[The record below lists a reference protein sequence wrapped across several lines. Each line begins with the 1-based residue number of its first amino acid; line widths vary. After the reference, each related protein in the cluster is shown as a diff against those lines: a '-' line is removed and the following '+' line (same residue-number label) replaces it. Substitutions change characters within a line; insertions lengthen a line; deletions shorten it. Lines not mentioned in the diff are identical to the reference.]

1 MKKILFLFIVLTFGF
16 LAVACQDSDV
26 PVDTKITLLDLV
38 GKTETEIELLYAED
52 DLTITFVD
60 VESETVDA
68 GKFIRYKSGYQAGDK
83 VEKGTSITIEI
94 AVAPVTTFELLDIT
108 GRTQAQIVVLYEE
121 INVTLVFETVET
133 NDISAGRFVAY
144 EGYNIGDEVEL
155 GSTITIQ
162 LATPIVVVI
171 EMIELPDLTGMT
183 QEEIETTYSD
193 LDVDFTF
200 VYQNSST
207 IEDNTFISYVG
218 YSAGSEVEEGT
229 AVTIRVATPGP
240 TIVGALDMEVF
251 VSVQGNP
258 PTFDLSEGVSAYDY
272 LGNEITFGGGFF
284 YIAKIENAQGVVLDD
299 VNYYQLG
306 EYTVFYEAI
315 NSLKKTVVERVITI
329 IVPPFDT
336 NYTDDL
342 RLTASYEGLSFIND
356 GIGEVTVTSFT
367 DGDTTNFRD
376 HIAGISF
383 TVRYLGIDT
392 PEATSQ
398 YDPWGIKAGNSVR
411 EKLSGAEKIILQTE
425 DINNRQDGNG
435 RWLAWVWYIKDGESR
450 LLNLELVEE
459 AYAWTSGAVSTQ
471 YGSVFQVAQ
480 AETQLTGKRIYGEV
494 DPDYDYSSEGTP
506 VDIAYLLA
514 NFEDYYTRKVIV
526 SGIITSKVGNSVY
539 LEDDG
544 YGIFMYA
551 GYQLT
556 NELQIGHEVTI
567 QGLVATTFNGSP
579 QLSNYKMENMVV
591 ISEDNEVVIT
601 TINGDQLGSYVARVV
616 RLENLEV
623 ISIYQSPTNN
633 AYNVK
638 VEDAFGNQFDIRID
652 DYAAAFI
659 PKSLFVI
666 GSTILWVQGPVSQFN
681 DFYQLLL
688 PGLGNIE
695 FE

>member
-16 LAVACQDSDV
+16 FAVACEDSDV

-38 GKTETEIELLYAED
+38 GKTEAEIELLYAEF
-52 DLTITFVD
+52 DLNLTFVEQTSTT
-60 VESETVDA
+60 VEA
-68 GKFIRYKSGYQAGDK
+68 GKFIRYRGGYLAGEK
-83 VEKGTSITIEI
+83 VNPGTAITIEI
-94 AVAPVTTFELLDIT
+94 AVAPVTTFDLLDVT
-108 GRTQAQIVVLYEE
+108 GKNQAQIVVLYEE
-121 INVTLVFETVET
+121 IEVTLVFETVET
-133 NDISAGRFVAY
+133 NDVPQGQFVAY
-144 EGYNIGDEVEL
+144 ESYNIGDEVEF
-155 GSTITIQ
+155 GSTVTVQ
-162 LATPIVVVI
+162 LATPIVVVVETVI
-171 EMIELPDLTGMT
+171 LPDLTGMT
-183 QEEIETTYSD
+183 KDEIENYND
-193 LDVDFTF
+193 LDIEFIIT
-200 VYQNSST
+200 YQNSST
-207 IEDNTFISYVG
+207 IAADTFISYVG
-218 YSAGSEVEEGT
+218 FTAGTEVEAGSSI
-229 AVTIRVATPGP
+229 TIRVATPGP
-240 TIVGALDMEVF
+240 TIVGADDQEVF
-251 VSVQGNP
+251 VAVQGNP
-258 PTFDLSEGVSAYDY
+258 PTFDLSEGVSAFDY
-272 LGNEITFGGGFF
+272 LGNEILFGSNFF
-284 YIAKIENAQGVVLDD
+284 FISKIENAQGVVLDD
-299 VNYYQLG
+299 VNYYQIG

-315 NSLKKTVVERVITI
+315 NSLKKTIVERVITVVI
-329 IVPPFDT
+329 PPFDT
-336 NYTDDL
+336 NYTDEL
-342 RLTASYEGLSFIND
+342 RLTAEYEGLSFINN

-376 HIAGISF
+376 NIAGISF
-383 TVRYLGIDT
+383 TVRYLGIDS

-398 YDPWGIKAGNSVR
+398 YDPWGIKAGNFVR
-411 EKLSGAEKIILQTE
+411 EQLTNADKIILQTE
-425 DINNRQDGNG
+425 DIDNRQDGNG

-450 LLNLELVEE
+450 LLNLELVET
-459 AYAWTSGAVSTQ
+459 AYAWASGAVATQ
-471 YGSVFQVAQ
+471 YGNEFQIAA

-506 VDIAYLLA
+506 VDIGYLLA

-526 SGIITSKVGNSVY
+526 TGIITSKVGNSVY

-567 QGLVATTFNGSP
+567 QGLVATSFNGSP
-579 QLSNYKMENMVV
+579 QLSNYKMENMVL
-591 ISEDNEVVIT
+591 ISEGNDVVVT
-601 TINGDQLGSYVARVV
+601 TINGNQLSSYVARVV
-616 RLENLEV
+616 RVENLEV

-633 AYNVK
+633 AYNVT

-681 DFYQLLL
+681 DRYQLLL